1 MSRYRPA
8 SHDWE
13 ECTPLPP
20 GSAPAL
26 DGLEPLR
33 RTDGVLAGAADCKA
47 ASPTAR
53 RRPGPWWAW
62 AAGLAGLALGAT
74 VWLAADVYSAPEPTP
89 GLACP
94 AGTPASVQA
103 ATGCVEQAPVYDD
116 EEE

>member
-8 SHDWE
+8 SRDWE
-13 ECTPLPP
+13 DCTPLPP

-26 DGLEPLR
+26 DEPEPR
-33 RTDGVLAGAADCKA
+33 RADGVLAGAADCKDA
-47 ASPTAR
+47 PPPAR

-62 AAGLAGLALGAT
+62 AAGLAALALGAT
-74 VWLAADVYSAPEPTP
+74 VWLAADVYSAPEATP

-103 ATGCVEQAPVYDD
+103 ATGCVEQPPVFDD